1 MGKGLLGCGAIL
13 VILLVVG
20 GAFFLWGTGV
30 YNDLVNLDEG
40 VKAAW
45 SQVENAYQ
53 RRADLIP
60 NLVNTVEGAAD
71 FERETLTEVI
81 EARAKA
87 TQIQITPDDLSDPQ
101 ALARFQQ
108 AQDELS
114 GALSRLL
121 VTIERYPELKAN
133 QNFIQLQDELAGT
146 ENRIAV
152 ERMRFNETAQTYNTS
167 RRRFPATLITG
178 WLGFGEAAYFEA
190 AEGADQAPEV
200 EFDFRE
206 R

>member
-13 VILLVVG
+13 AILLVVG

-87 TQIQITPDDLSDPQ
+87 TQIQITPDDLSDPP
-101 ALARFQQ
+101 ALARLPH
-108 AQDELS
+108 AP
-114 GALSRLL
+114 GA
-121 VTIERYPELKAN
+121 P
-133 QNFIQLQDELAGT
+133 AGGP
-146 ENRIAV
+146 
-152 ERMRFNETAQTYNTS
+152 
-167 RRRFPATLITG
+167 RRG
-178 WLGFGEAAYFEA
+178 
-190 AEGADQAPEV
+190 
-200 EFDFRE
+200 
-206 R
+206 

>member
-13 VILLVVG
+13 AILLVVG

-152 ERMRFNETAQTYNTS
+152 ERMRFNETAQTYNTA
-167 RRRFPATLITG
+167 RRRFPATFIAG

-190 AEGADQAPEV
+190 AEDADQAPQV